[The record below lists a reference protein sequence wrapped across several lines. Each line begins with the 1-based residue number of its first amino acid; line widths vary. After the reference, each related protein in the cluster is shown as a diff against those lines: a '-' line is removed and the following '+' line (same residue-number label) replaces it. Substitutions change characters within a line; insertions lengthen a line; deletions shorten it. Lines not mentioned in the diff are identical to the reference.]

1 MKLTRNQEIALR
13 LLRARVAETDS
24 ELSGF
29 IASCCK
35 MADCH

>member
-13 LLRARVAETDS
+13 LLREAEAETDP